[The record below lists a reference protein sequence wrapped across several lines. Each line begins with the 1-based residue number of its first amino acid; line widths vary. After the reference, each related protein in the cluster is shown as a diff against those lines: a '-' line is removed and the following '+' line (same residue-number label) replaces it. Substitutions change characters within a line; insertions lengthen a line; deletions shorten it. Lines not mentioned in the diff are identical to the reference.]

1 MKIPVISTGDKVTG
15 TTNTFSLSPTFT
27 TGGNAKFHLEVSKN
41 KDVIFFFRPSSQTS
55 EFYHLGFKQLSCK
68 AIYTVSGM
76 LCKCSLG

>member
-41 KDVIFFFRPSSQTS
+41 KDVIFFSVQVHRPLNSITWGLSSSVVRQSTQC
-55 EFYHLGFKQLSCK
+55 L
-68 AIYTVSGM
+68 A
-76 LCKCSLG
+76 CSVNVL